1 VLSAKKENTLIAEDG
16 IQARTH
22 SLVRWALVQ
31 LTLKHGLL
39 VSAALAGI
47 ASAAV
52 YVLAFLL
59 FTIHEEIG
67 IPPDAALHV
76 AQWTFPVAFLASF
89 VGYWHWKTGSRRR

>member
-1 VLSAKKENTLIAEDG
+1 LFDG
-16 IQARTH
+16 AI
-22 SLVRWALVQ
+22 VQ
-31 LTLKHGLL
+31 LTPKPGLL

-52 YVLAFLL
+52 YFVAFLL

-67 IPPDAALHV
+67 IPPDAALHL

-89 VGYWHWKTGSRRR
+89 VGYWHWKTSSKRR

>member
-1 VLSAKKENTLIAEDG
+1 LFDG
-16 IQARTH
+16 AI
-22 SLVRWALVQ
+22 VQ
-31 LTLKHGLL
+31 LTPKHGLL

-52 YVLAFLL
+52 YVVTFLL

-67 IPPDAALHV
+67 IRPDAALHL

-89 VGYWHWKTGSRRR
+89 VGYWHWKAGPKRR